1 VEVERRR
8 ILDRRD
14 LEGLTALLAD
24 DPELATTT
32 MKHWCDHPFGASPV
46 SYVAMLR
53 YDTSRLRWR
62 NLAGTGEMSRALI
75 AGGAPVDG
83 RPGDPETPL
92 MTAASYGDAEVARFL
107 VEAGADLEARALPH
121 AGGVPGGTVLV
132 HAAVF
137 GMTMVLDVLVAGGA

>member
-1 VEVERRR
+1 
-8 ILDRRD
+8 
-14 LEGLTALLAD
+14 
-24 DPELATTT
+24 
-32 MKHWCDHPFGASPV
+32 
-46 SYVAMLR
+46 MLR